1 MFKQATWFGLSLA
14 LHLAAAITLILLTS
28 QDVKRAPEVIMVVLD
43 NHATADIP
51 LHKVSQTSVIAAT
64 RPAAPEGPSE
74 PAKPE
79 VMRQPL
85 QPAEPQGPTIP
96 PAPERERA
104 KELLKAPS
112 EAAGAAVNHPRV
124 DDVAPVA
131 KMPLQHDAPAAG
143 VQQSP
148 EKAQQRY
155 LKEHYTYIRDLIT
168 NRLVY
173 PPLARKMNW
182 GGKVILAF
190 VITEEGAVHSIRI
203 LESSGFRIL
212 DKIAVETVR
221 SVAPFPKPPGRAEI
235 VVPINFRMMK

>member
-14 LHLAAAITLILLTS
+14 LHLAAVITLILLTS
-28 QDVKRAPEVIMVVLD
+28 LDVKRTPEVIMVVLD
-43 NHATADIP
+43 NLATADTP
-51 LHKVSQTSVIAAT
+51 LHKVSQASVITAT
-64 RPAAPEGPSE
+64 RPAAPEGSSE

-79 VMRQPL
+79 LTHQLL

-96 PAPERERA
+96 PASEQEQA

-112 EAAGAAVNHPRV
+112 EAAVVATSFPRV
-124 DDVAPVA
+124 DDAAPVA
-131 KMPLQHDAPAAG
+131 KMPLQHDAPAAR

-148 EKAQQRY
+148 EKAHQRY

-190 VITEEGAVHSIRI
+190 VITEEGAVHSIRVV
-203 LESSGFRIL
+203 ESSGFRIL
-212 DKIAVETVR
+212 DKNAMETVR
-221 SVAPFPKPPGRAEI
+221 GLAPFPKPPGRAEI
-235 VVPINFRMMK
+235 VVPINFRIVQ